1 MADDPI
7 EVDIIL
13 PALGADAARVTV
25 WFANPGDRVF
35 AGERVVEVATE
46 SATFDVAA
54 PAGGVLQSRLVKP
67 RDPIA
72 PGQTLGR
79 ILADRDD

>member
-1 MADDPI
+1 MADDAI

-13 PALGADAARVTV
+13 PDLGPVAAWVTV

-54 PAGGVLQSRLVKP
+54 PAAGVLRSRLIKAREPV
-67 RDPIA
+67 A

-79 ILADRDD
+79 LLADRDD